1 MKTNKGLN
9 FSLKLC
15 HVFKISSRP
24 KEKTFSRFPVGQ
36 VIHSGE
42 PRRRVD
48 RTNRKVMPSS
58 LFVSR
63 QEEIPIPS
71 LCVNSLL
78 FPVVAQIAKCLTII
92 CRVWFM
98 LAFEA
103 VSLFPDLIT
112 DPGEPGSHKPKQRI
126 CSQ

>member
-42 PRRRVD
+42 PG
-48 RTNRKVMPSS
+48 K
-58 LFVSR
+58 SR
-63 QEEIPIPS
+63 HDKQKGDAQFPLCLQARGNSNTFS
-71 LCVNSLL
+71 LCEFTSIPGRGSDRQMPNYYLQG
-78 FPVVAQIAKCLTII
+78 PVHA
-92 CRVWFM
+92 RF
-98 LAFEA
+98 
-103 VSLFPDLIT
+103 
-112 DPGEPGSHKPKQRI
+112 
-126 CSQ
+126 